1 MRLAI
6 DRRKLVLIGS
16 ALLIFL
22 IALADWRSAD
32 NIPLGFLYLVP
43 MLMLG
48 RILKPWQTVVTA
60 ALCTLLA
67 ELYDPF
73 TWDIRTGMPRDTL
86 YFAAFVTVGIFV
98 YTAHRNN
105 QITLAHLHEIEL
117 QRNARQEAEEQLK
130 ILIESSPAAILTAN
144 TAGEILTANDAA
156 HRILTLP
163 ANTLTTL
170 NLQQFF
176 PALANIARTAASDQV
191 FRAVMQSRGY
201 RADGETFLA
210 EICFS
215 TYRTNSGARLA
226 ALILDASEELRTRE
240 ESSLHQMLAGSRIA
254 VAAVSHEIRNVCG
267 AISVVHQNLL
277 RSQLLGENKDF
288 EALGNLVVALEKIAS
303 VDLLQYPDEK
313 LRGRPP
319 LRSRRP
325 QDRHHP
331 RAHSKT
337 NPRQPGISIPP
348 SPPSGPTAPT
358 SCRSSSTSPPT
369 ASAPYK
375 PASRPRML
383 TIAARRTGNLVAVE
397 LIDNAGGVPH
407 PEELFRPFQPG
418 AHATGLGLYLSRA
431 FARSFRRRAPLH
443 RSIPGHASFTV
454 TLPIASNPEEQLLVT
469 QTILLIDD
477 HTLLRES
484 LVRFLAEEPSLV
496 VAGHCATIPE
506 ARAILKEKLPSIS
519 SCSTTISVPNPAPIF
534 STSCALTANPAR
546 VLMLTAGMNPSARLP
561 RSTTRRRR
569 HRSQADRYP
578 RSPRRNPHRRRNG
591 GAWWPPETL
600 SPTVLRKGPE
610 PRTLTERQRL
620 VLRAILDGLSNKEIA
635 ARLEVSETAIKAS
648 IQELFAKAG
657 VRTRSQ
663 LVRAALERYPH
674 HLAPLNWQPADQPRD
689 IALSPLVPTPYIP
702 TPSSVE

>member
-1 MRLAI
+1 MRLFIA
-6 DRRKLVLIGS
+6 RRKLVLIGS

-48 RILKPWQTVVTA
+48 RILKPWQTIFAA

-73 TWDIRTGMPRDTL
+73 AWDIRTGIPRDTL

-105 QITLAHLHEIEL
+105 QLTLAHLHEIEL

-144 TAGEILTANDAA
+144 TEGEILTANDAA

-163 ANTLTTL
+163 INTLTNH

-226 ALILDASEELRTRE
+226 ALILDASEELRTHE

-277 RSQLLGENKDF
+277 RSQLLGEDKDF
-288 EALGNLVVALEKIAS
+288 EALGNLVIALEKIAS
-303 VDLLQYPDEK
+303 VDLLQYPDQKSEVDLLSVLDDLK
-313 LRGRPP
+313 IVITPALAEDDIHAIWNLDSTLPNVWADRTNLMQIFLNLTTNSIRALHASPP
-319 LRSRRP
+319 
-325 QDRHHP
+325 P
-331 RAHSKT
+331 RALNIT
-337 NPRQPGISIPP
+337 
-348 SPPSGPTAPT
+348 
-358 SCRSSSTSPPT
+358 
-369 ASAPYK
+369 
-375 PASRPRML
+375 
-383 TIAARRTGNLVAVE
+383 ARRTGNLVAVE

-407 PEELFRPFQPG
+407 PEELFRPFQAG

-431 FARSFRRRAPLH
+431 FARSFGGDLH
-443 RSIPGHASFTV
+443 YTPIPGHASFTV
-454 TLPIASNPEEQLLVT
+454 TLPIASNPEE
-469 QTILLIDD
+469 
-477 HTLLRES
+477 HS
-484 LVRFLAEEPSLV
+484 
-496 VAGHCATIPE
+496 
-506 ARAILKEKLPSIS
+506 
-519 SCSTTISVPNPAPIF
+519 
-534 STSCALTANPAR
+534 
-546 VLMLTAGMNPSARLP
+546 
-561 RSTTRRRR
+561 
-569 HRSQADRYP
+569 
-578 RSPRRNPHRRRNG
+578 
-591 GAWWPPETL
+591 
-600 SPTVLRKGPE
+600 
-610 PRTLTERQRL
+610 
-620 VLRAILDGLSNKEIA
+620 
-635 ARLEVSETAIKAS
+635 
-648 IQELFAKAG
+648 
-657 VRTRSQ
+657 
-663 LVRAALERYPH
+663 
-674 HLAPLNWQPADQPRD
+674 
-689 IALSPLVPTPYIP
+689 
-702 TPSSVE
+702 

>member
-1 MRLAI
+1 MRLAVS
-6 DRRKLVLIGS
+6 RGNLVLLGA
-16 ALLIFL
+16 ALLIVL
-22 IALADWRSAD
+22 IALSDWRSAD

-48 RILKPWQTVVTA
+48 RTLKPWQTVVAA

-73 TWDIRTGMPRDTL
+73 TWDIRTGVPRDTL

-105 QITLAHLHEIEL
+105 QLTLAHLHEIEL

-144 TAGEILTANDAA
+144 VLGEILTANTAA

-163 ANTLTTL
+163 TGTLTTR
-170 NLQQFF
+170 NLQPFF

-277 RSQLLGENKDF
+277 RSQLLDENKDF

-303 VDLLQYPDEK
+303 VDLLQYPEEK
-313 LRGRPP
+313 SEVDLLAVLDDLKIVIAPALEEAGIHPAWNFDP
-319 LRSRRP
+319 SLP
-325 QDRHHP
+325 TVWADRTNLLQIFLNLTTNSIRALKASGLP
-331 RAHSKT
+331 RT
-337 NPRQPGISIPP
+337 
-348 SPPSGPTAPT
+348 
-358 SCRSSSTSPPT
+358 
-369 ASAPYK
+369 
-375 PASRPRML
+375 L
-383 TIAARRTGNLVAVE
+383 TIAARRTCHLVAVE

-431 FARSFRRRAPLH
+431 FARSFSGELYYTP
-443 RSIPGHASFTV
+443 IPGHASFTV
-454 TLPIASNPEEQLLVT
+454 TLPIAT
-469 QTILLIDD
+469 
-477 HTLLRES
+477 R
-484 LVRFLAEEPSLV
+484 AEEDL
-496 VAGHCATIPE
+496 
-506 ARAILKEKLPSIS
+506 
-519 SCSTTISVPNPAPIF
+519 
-534 STSCALTANPAR
+534 
-546 VLMLTAGMNPSARLP
+546 
-561 RSTTRRRR
+561 
-569 HRSQADRYP
+569 
-578 RSPRRNPHRRRNG
+578 
-591 GAWWPPETL
+591 
-600 SPTVLRKGPE
+600 
-610 PRTLTERQRL
+610 
-620 VLRAILDGLSNKEIA
+620 
-635 ARLEVSETAIKAS
+635 
-648 IQELFAKAG
+648 
-657 VRTRSQ
+657 
-663 LVRAALERYPH
+663 
-674 HLAPLNWQPADQPRD
+674 
-689 IALSPLVPTPYIP
+689 
-702 TPSSVE
+702 